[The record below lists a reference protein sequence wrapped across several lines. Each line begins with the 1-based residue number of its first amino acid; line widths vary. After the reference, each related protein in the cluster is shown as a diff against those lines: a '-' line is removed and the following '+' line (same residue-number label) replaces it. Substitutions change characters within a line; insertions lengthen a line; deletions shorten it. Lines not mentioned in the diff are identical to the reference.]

1 MPSTTQEIHAWVRG
15 SFYRTGAAI
24 AGFVALLV
32 ASTPAPLEIVPVV
45 FLSTLPFALAAAYAV
60 DWFQGNLGS
69 DATSE
74 AGRRSPSQSQS
85 QSVGPGARDRT
96 VAGTE
101 ADAALQRL
109 RERYANGEL
118 SDEAFERRIERLLE
132 TAELRDL
139 VVEAAKQRSEGPET
153 PAGDAPDPAAGST
166 IDGTGTDT
174 GRAGWFDDLGNGNGS
189 GSGSGSESGSGTRAG
204 IGDRTADDSVRSSEA
219 DRDRALDT
227 N

>member
-15 SFYRTGAAI
+15 SFYRTGAVV

-69 DATSE
+69 DATPE
-74 AGRRSPSQSQS
+74 ADRGSQFHS

-139 VVEAAKQRSEGPET
+139 VVEAAKQRSEGTET
-153 PAGDAPDPAAGST
+153 PVGDAPAPDAAAGST
-166 IDGTGTDT
+166 IDGAGTDA
-174 GRAGWFDDLGNGNGS
+174 GRDGWFDDLGNGNGN
-189 GSGSGSESGSGTRAG
+189 GNAAGSEA
-204 IGDRTADDSVRSSEA
+204 GDRTAKDSVRSTEA